1 MKKAKRLYKYSYA
14 KKKWV
19 LQKNTSCKIN
29 GKTYYFDKNG
39 KVTTQAPTTE
49 KPTEAAT
56 KHTHNWLV
64 SDQTYGERR
73 ICNICGADITGISA
87 KQHIADTA
95 VKTNIGTKDDPVWA
109 DVSKCNGSTHTETY
123 VTSTTWICS
132 GCDKVVKTNG
142 EDMPKIKFRKSRVKH
157 HVVF

>member
-39 KVTTQAPTTE
+39 KVTTQVPTTE
-49 KPTEAAT
+49 KATEAAT
-56 KHTHNWLV
+56 KHVHNWLV
-64 SDQTYGERR
+64 SDQTYGERVV
-73 ICNICGADITGISA
+73 CNTCGADITGI
-87 KQHIADTA
+87 
-95 VKTNIGTKDDPVWA
+95 KTRTHVEASGTTKVNLGTKDDPDWA
-109 DVSKCNGSTHTETY
+109 VVYNCSGATHTETY

-132 GCDKVVKTNG
+132 GCDKVVTTNG
-142 EDMPKIKFRKSRVKH
+142 EDMPQK
-157 HVVF
+157 